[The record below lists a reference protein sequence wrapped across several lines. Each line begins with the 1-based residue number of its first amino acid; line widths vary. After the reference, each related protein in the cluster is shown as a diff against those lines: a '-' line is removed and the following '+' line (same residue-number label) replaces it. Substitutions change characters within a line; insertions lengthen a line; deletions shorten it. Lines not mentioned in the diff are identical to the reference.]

1 MRQNFEQAYALYE
14 QATQNRTMNKSA
26 LYNLGCC
33 LYSGKGA
40 PRNLEDAFELFQKA
54 ADLGLDI
61 AQYRVGICLRDA
73 IGCARDR
80 ALALENFQAAASQG
94 MAKANVALLD
104 IMFSDDADGSDA
116 ENHPRQEAILS
127 PGAEA
132 GAGSQSM
139 FRSMTPVAKALK
151 LISPVKSPLNLQ
163 DDQEP
168 PMEHSRPATPDPSI
182 SQMHLFQLQQ
192 EFAEHLK
199 SMRVRHEQE
208 MRALHQHFEP
218 LIATASSLANRTKTS
233 DTPSSSH
240 LYCIIPHET
249 EQRHEAAVEPPHEAA
264 VEPPHEAAV
273 EPQPQETNIVG
284 SSPSSF
290 QFKRIPL
297 PLSSANS
304 SPSINSPSTLNELSA
319 STAPV
324 ASRTADNSDG
334 PSSANTASPSLLSH
348 FSSNGISA
356 SYRRSVVMRHTQNKL
371 L

>member
-1 MRQNFEQAYALYE
+1 MTQNFDRAYALYE
-14 QATQNRTMNKSA
+14 QATQNRKMNKSA

-40 PRNLEDAFELFQKA
+40 PRNLEDAFDLFQKA

-73 IGCARDR
+73 IGCERDR
-80 ALALENFQAAASQG
+80 ALALENFQAAAAQG

-116 ENHPRQEAILS
+116 DNHARQEVILS

-132 GAGSQSM
+132 GAGSQSLL
-139 FRSMTPVAKALK
+139 RSMTPVARALK
-151 LISPVKSPLNLQ
+151 LISPVKSPLHLQ

-168 PMEHSRPATPDPSI
+168 PMEYSRPATPDPSI

-208 MRALHQHFEP
+208 MQALHQHFEP
-218 LIATASSLANRTKTS
+218 LIATASSLANRAKTS
-233 DTPSSSH
+233 GTPSSSH
-240 LYCIIPHET
+240 LYCILPHET
-249 EQRHEAAVEPPHEAA
+249 EQQHEAAVERAPL
-264 VEPPHEAAV
+264 
-273 EPQPQETNIVG
+273 ETDGAG

-290 QFKRIPL
+290 QFKLIPL
-297 PLSSANS
+297 PLSSPNS
-304 SPSINSPSTLNELSA
+304 SPSIKSPPNLNELST

-324 ASRTADNSDG
+324 ASRTAGNSHS
-334 PSSANTASPSLLSH
+334 PSSANTVSPSLLSH

>member
-1 MRQNFEQAYALYE
+1 MKQNFEHAYALYE
-14 QATQNRTMNKSA
+14 QATQNRRMNKSA

-40 PRNLEDAFELFQKA
+40 PRNLEDAFDLFQKA

-61 AQYRVGICLRDA
+61 AQYRVGVCLRDA
-73 IGCARDR
+73 IGCERDR
-80 ALALENFQAAASQG
+80 ALALENFQAAAAQG

-116 ENHPRQEAILS
+116 DNHPRQEAILS

-163 DDQEP
+163 DDQQP

-208 MRALHQHFEP
+208 MQALHQHFEP
-218 LIATASSLANRTKTS
+218 LIATASSLANRTKTTA
-233 DTPSSSH
+233 TPSSSH
-240 LYCIIPHET
+240 LYCILPHEA
-249 EQRHEAAVEPPHEAA
+249 EQQHEAA

-273 EPQPQETNIVG
+273 EPQPLETNGVG

-304 SPSINSPSTLNELSA
+304 SPSINSPSTLNELST

-324 ASRTADNSDG
+324 ASRTAGNSHS
-334 PSSANTASPSLLSH
+334 PSSTNTVSPSLLSH